1 MNVGEGQVKPQNLS
15 FFLTLRAT
23 ERIKFRPIVAGSFV
37 HLKVTSLL
45 WMICKNGH
53 HENGA

>member
-1 MNVGEGQVKPQNLS
+1 MNFGEFQVKPQTLS
-15 FFLTLRAT
+15 FSFTLRAT
-23 ERIKFRPIVAGSFV
+23 ERIKFRPIVAESYV

-53 HENGA
+53 HENDA